1 MARRLLPNAPAA
13 NYNALVTA
21 SVGSEGLVNG
31 IWFSC
36 VSFAMYISQTY
47 RRTLSD
53 AQDLKPAFPHR
64 CRSVVHQ
71 PRSQDQ
77 HWGIH

>member
-1 MARRLLPNAPAA
+1 MATRLLPNANPA
-13 NYNALVTA
+13 NHNALVTT
-21 SVGSEGLVNG
+21 SIHSEDLVNG

-36 VSFAMYISQTY
+36 VSFAIYISQTY
-47 RRTLSD
+47 SRTLSD

-77 HWGIH
+77 H